1 MRRRKSKQ
9 ASAGMLRGST
19 PFREDSGRAS
29 QLWLLREVDANVAV
43 PWRPDIAR
51 VATCAGAAR
60 VARAQKWCELCTR
73 AVEPQERNELGDALR
88 ILRGGR
94 PLSHRGV
101 PARVRAAPRVA
112 RPVATRSRSCRA
124 CAPPRAS
131 SGEQLPVRRHTQTLS
146 PSLFL
151 GSEFRFT
158 STRRDL
164 DPRAIYQSVA
174 TATRAGAHP
183 HARARDGG
191 GVRRGGGEEGA
202 ESTRHGLIPVA
213 RPCACAV

>member
-29 QLWLLREVDANVAV
+29 HLWLLREVDANVAV

-112 RPVATRSRSCRA
+112 RPVATRSRRCRA

-131 SGEQLPVRRHTQTLS
+131 SGEQLPVRCQT
-146 PSLFL
+146 
-151 GSEFRFT
+151 
-158 STRRDL
+158 
-164 DPRAIYQSVA
+164 
-174 TATRAGAHP
+174 
-183 HARARDGG
+183 
-191 GVRRGGGEEGA
+191 
-202 ESTRHGLIPVA
+202 
-213 RPCACAV
+213 